1 MTVRFEKTRTKNDDY
16 FDEFYDK
23 SNDVVNSSFSLGEQ
37 IPSKAKIARKV
48 MKSLP
53 ERRLKV
59 TAIEESK
66 DLDLLR

>member
-1 MTVRFEKTRTKNDDY
+1 MTVRFEKTRTKNDDH

-23 SNDVVNSSFSLGEQ
+23 LNDVVNSSFSLGEQ
-37 IPSKAKIARKV
+37 IPSKAKIVTKV
-48 MKSLP
+48 MKS

-59 TAIEESK
+59 TTIEESK